1 MKRQEKVRW
10 LYSASSDACDELF
23 DTEQKAFTLSEVLG
37 KVSKRLGL
45 GVHIL
50 RLKKEQGPRSN
61 VREKACKKNR
71 S

>member
-23 DTEQKAFTLSEVLG
+23 ETEQKAFTLSEVLG
-37 KVSKRLGL
+37 KVSRRLGL
-45 GVHIL
+45 GVHML
-50 RLKKEQGPRSN
+50 DE
-61 VREKACKKNR
+61 EKT